1 MRLRMLV
8 LVGLLS
14 SLAWADTVYLIGGKK
29 VRGQVRRSEEKVIVT
44 SPDGTVHELD
54 AVDVLYIAETVSDA
68 DPAENPDKPGDQVSD
83 PKAEEETQAESLA
96 LLSPPALPGQ
106 PKFSPTHAERPELIV
121 FHFLKSKIP
130 GVRGFSVEN
139 LDSRIEFWQKAVKDR
154 KRKIG
159 LQWVGPEEIRRLR
172 KVSQDAQEQAR
183 ETYQKVRKI
192 RSGGRRNDG
201 PTRLQMAPVYED
213 LLGAARAW
221 PDPTLRNL
229 LLGIVYLRQNKNE
242 SAIRMFLN
250 VQETSPRMAAG
261 HQGYAKAQVQKGT
274 PLEGLPSLLD
284 LYCMKPE
291 SQSVRDLLL
300 EGARAVSG
308 EQRKHPDYLAVKEV
322 LNNHGV
328 RVTQGEDVRRRPR
341 RRQRET
347 WLLPG
352 RQEKGYDYE
361 LPVPVYDRLDFVQAV
376 AVPVSQHTLLVD
388 GSFLADALE
397 VYVQIDAETVL
408 PARISRS
415 RDEKALNELNLV
427 SLQVEAA
434 TFEPLKTDAESAK
447 IEQGQTL
454 AFVALPMF
462 RAMGNV
468 PRVVPFRAKRDAKGR
483 LLVPELLPGEAAA
496 PVLTPSG
503 KLGGFL
509 SGRIDPMAE
518 LGGPHRFHD
527 RKSVIEERSS
537 GSSGLIPKR
546 FQGRMGP
553 APAQAP
559 EEALKAR
566 YFIVYGIMG
575 EKM

>member
-1 MRLRMLV
+1 MLV
-8 LVGLLS
+8 LVGLLA
-14 SLAWADTVYLIGGKK
+14 SLAWADTVYLIGGRK
-29 VRGQVRRSEEKVIVT
+29 VRGTVRRSEDKVIVT

-54 AVDVLYIAETVSDA
+54 AVDVLYIAQTVSDV
-68 DPAENPDKPGDQVSD
+68 DPAEKPDKPADQEPD
-83 PKAEEETQAESLA
+83 PKAEEASRAQSLA
-96 LLSPPALPGQ
+96 LLAPPELPVQ
-106 PKFSPTHAERPELIV
+106 AKFSPTQAQRPEEIV
-121 FHFLKSKIP
+121 FHFLRSKIP
-130 GVRGFSVEN
+130 GVRGFSVEG

-154 KRKIG
+154 KRKAG

-172 KVSQDAQEQAR
+172 KASQDAQEQAR

-213 LLGAARAW
+213 LLGSARAW

-229 LLGIVYLRQNKNE
+229 MLGIVYLRQGSNE
-242 SAIRMFLN
+242 SAIRVFQDVLK
-250 VQETSPRMAAG
+250 TSPPMAAG
-261 HQGYAKAQVQKGT
+261 LQGFALAHIQKGT
-274 PLEGLPSLLD
+274 PVEALPSLLE
-284 LYCMKPE
+284 LYRMKSE
-291 SQSVRDLLL
+291 SQDVRDLLL

-308 EQRKHPDYLAVKEV
+308 EQRKHPDYLAAKEV

-352 RQEKGYDYE
+352 REEKVYDYE

-376 AVPVSQHTLLVD
+376 AVPLGPNTLLVD
-388 GSFLADALE
+388 GSYLADALE
-397 VYVQIDAETVL
+397 VYVRIDSQTLV

-415 RDEKALNELNLV
+415 RDEKALDELNLV
-427 SLQVEAA
+427 SLQVDAA
-434 TFEPLKTDAESAK
+434 TFEPLKTDPEAGK
-447 IEQGQTL
+447 IEQGETL

-462 RAMGNV
+462 QSMGNI
-468 PRVVPFRAKRDAKGR
+468 PRVVPFRAKRDAKGQ

-503 KLGGFL
+503 KLAGFL
-509 SGRIDPMAE
+509 SGRIDPMAA

-527 RKSVIEERSS
+527 SKSVIEARSS

-546 FQGRMGP
+546 FRGRMGP
-553 APAQAP
+553 EPAEAP
-559 EEALKAR
+559 EEALEAR
-566 YFIVYGIMG
+566 YFIVYAIMG